1 MRIAPPKTNMGPEN
15 IPVRP
20 KRKGNGTGGGFP
32 KPVKSGTP
40 APYGGGPKKT
50 MMANGGVTKKIAP
63 PGTGMGTVPA
73 KPNRTKPKGT
83 FGTVVTGG
91 GAGTTGGKPK
101 VIKPRGNNS
110 ALVAGLGASLLGNSG
125 PKKTMM
131 AKGGMTKKG
140 KK

>member
-20 KRKGNGTGGGFP
+20 KRKDIVVPKLGKPGKGVVSPVKPGKPGKGGVSP
-32 KPVKSGTP
+32 KPVKPRDPLTP
-40 APYGGGPKKT
+40 VLY
-50 MMANGGVTKKIAP
+50 
-63 PGTGMGTVPA
+63 
-73 KPNRTKPKGT
+73 
-83 FGTVVTGG
+83 
-91 GAGTTGGKPK
+91 AG
-101 VIKPRGNNS
+101 
-110 ALVAGLGASLLGNSG
+110 G